1 MILADT
7 SIWVDHLSRGTR
19 GLAAL
24 LDQEQIEMHPYVIG
38 ELACGDIRNRKQI
51 LDLLTTLPP
60 AAVASDGEALA
71 MIESRKLMGRGLGWV
86 DVHLLASVV
95 LSGSR
100 IWSRDRQ
107 LAAAAEEL
115 KVKFNEA

>member
-7 SIWVDHLSRGTR
+7 SVWADHLSRGKG

-24 LDQEQIEMHPYVIG
+24 LDREQIEMHPYVIG
-38 ELACGDIRNRKQI
+38 ELACSEIRNRRQI
-51 LDLLTTLPP
+51 LHLLTALPP
-60 AAVASDGEALA
+60 SVVASDGEALA

-107 LAAAAEEL
+107 LAAAAAEL
-115 KVKFNEA
+115 GVRFDR